1 MDNEAKKTEN
11 CDKKREEMKAR
22 CYRLKEAGICTKCGK
37 RPATR
42 GIRCEECY
50 QAQKAAQSRYDEKV
64 KQIRKQKKD
73 TKRSD
78 WTSYGWRHGRSELSK
93 EMLRLMAKYPDMP
106 PAAYGRMKVREYWEA
121 QGVKTT

>member
-22 CYRLKEAGICTKCGK
+22 YYRLKEAGICTKCGK

-42 GIRCEECY
+42 GIMCEECY
-50 QAQKAAQSRYDEKV
+50 QVQKASQSRYAEGK
-64 KQIRKQKKD
+64 KKERKRTWSHGKE
-73 TKRSD
+73 

-121 QGVKTT
+121 QGVKTK